1 MNMTVITCAM
11 IIVEQVKCRLMPM
24 QKTYT
29 DTLLNYRKKI
39 LETCKHFEFD
49 LVQNVS
55 SQRCDSFIVFCS
67 CFLFRSIRD
76 RIQGSYR
83 QNMCSTTE
91 PNPQPEAL
99 MGPHFLSSLVPN
111 LTLLCQF
118 CLFEV

>member
-1 MNMTVITCAM
+1 MNMTVITCAI

-55 SQRCDSFIVFCS
+55 SQICDSFIVFCS
-67 CFLFRSIRD
+67 FFIFLFL
-76 RIQGSYR
+76 G
-83 QNMCSTTE
+83 
-91 PNPQPEAL
+91 
-99 MGPHFLSSLVPN
+99 V
-111 LTLLCQF
+111 
-118 CLFEV
+118 